1 MAISPQTKEKALVMR
16 QESQL
21 TNLVQLRD
29 ENNNYARKLGLV
41 FDLGPAVG
49 EVYAKLGI
57 SSQAFFGH
65 NGAFE
70 VPVPA
75 TIVVNKQGV
84 ITYVFAHADYT
95 KRAEPNAVIAAI
107 EQ

>member
-1 MAISPQTKEKALVMR
+1 MR

-29 ENNNYARKLGLV
+29 VSNHYARKLSLV

-49 EVYAKLGI
+49 AVYSKLGI
-57 SSQAFFGH
+57 TAQSYFGH
-65 NGAFE
+65 NGNFE
-70 VPVPA
+70 IPMPA
-75 TIVVNKQGV
+75 TIVVNKQGI
-84 ITYVFAHADYT
+84 ITYVFAQADYS

-107 EQ
+107 DKS